1 MNAPHITPYTGIPL
15 HSAMEGESPSSVIYL
30 LSRGAD
36 RIIKGYLGVTPL
48 EVAESDGLD
57 EIATML
63 WGN

>member
-1 MNAPHITPYTGIPL
+1 MNAPRITPYTGTPL
-15 HSAMEGESPSSVIYL
+15 HSAMEAESPKSVIYL

-36 RIIKGYLGVTPL
+36 RVIKDYLGVTPL